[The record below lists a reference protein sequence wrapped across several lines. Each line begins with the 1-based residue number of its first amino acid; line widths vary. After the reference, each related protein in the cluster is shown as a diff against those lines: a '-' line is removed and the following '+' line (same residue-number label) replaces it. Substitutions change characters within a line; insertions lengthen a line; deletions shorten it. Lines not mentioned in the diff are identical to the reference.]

1 MCFFCVSY
9 FEESIR
15 QKMLESS
22 EVKMYQT
29 ILFDLDGT
37 ITDSGS
43 GIMRSI
49 LYATEQL
56 GWPAPSEETL
66 RSFIGPPLYES
77 FLHMAPSAE
86 AAQQAVGHYRAYYQ
100 RKGMFENHVYPGIP
114 EVLIRLKEAGAKLYI
129 ATSKPEEFAKKIITH
144 FDLDRYFTGIYG
156 ASMDGHRSKKADVI
170 QYALTEA
177 QLDPTKE
184 TIIMVGDRNHDILGA
199 QQNGLDSIGVL
210 YGFGEETELQ
220 EAGAT
225 FLVHSPK
232 DLGAILLRN
241 S

>member
-100 RKGMFENHVYPGIP
+100 RKGMLENHVYPGIP
-114 EVLIRLKEAGAKLYI
+114 EVLTRLKEAGAKLYI

-156 ASMDGHRSKKADVI
+156 ASMDG
-170 QYALTEA
+170 Y
-177 QLDPTKE
+177 
-184 TIIMVGDRNHDILGA
+184 RNHDILGA

-225 FLVHSPK
+225 FLVQSPK
-232 DLGAILLRN
+232 GLGAILLQN

>member
-56 GWPAPSEETL
+56 GWPDPSEETL

-86 AAQQAVGHYRAYYQ
+86 AAQQAVVIIERIIREKVCLKTMCIQ
-100 RKGMFENHVYPGIP
+100 DSRSVNKVKGSG
-114 EVLIRLKEAGAKLYI
+114 
-129 ATSKPEEFAKKIITH
+129 SK
-144 FDLDRYFTGIYG
+144 
-156 ASMDGHRSKKADVI
+156 VI
-170 QYALTEA
+170 HCDFQARR
-177 QLDPTKE
+177 
-184 TIIMVGDRNHDILGA
+184 IC
-199 QQNGLDSIGVL
+199 
-210 YGFGEETELQ
+210 
-220 EAGAT
+220 
-225 FLVHSPK
+225 
-232 DLGAILLRN
+232 
-241 S
+241 

>member
-1 MCFFCVSY
+1 
-9 FEESIR
+9 
-15 QKMLESS
+15 MLESS

-114 EVLIRLKEAGAKLYI
+114 EVLTRLKEAGAKLYI

-177 QLDPTKE
+177 QLAPTKE
-184 TIIMVGDRNHDILGA
+184 AIIMVCDRNHDILGA

-225 FLVHSPK
+225 FLVQSPK
-232 DLGAILLRN
+232 DLGAILLQN

>member
-1 MCFFCVSY
+1 
-9 FEESIR
+9 
-15 QKMLESS
+15 MLESS

-77 FLHMAPSAE
+77 FCTWRLQLKQP
-86 AAQQAVGHYRAYYQ
+86 QQAVSHYRAYYQ

-114 EVLIRLKEAGAKLYI
+114 EVLTRLKEAGAKLYI
-129 ATSKPEEFAKKIITH
+129 ATSKPEEFAKR
-144 FDLDRYFTGIYG
+144 L
-156 ASMDGHRSKKADVI
+156 
-170 QYALTEA
+170 L
-177 QLDPTKE
+177 L
-184 TIIMVGDRNHDILGA
+184 IL
-199 QQNGLDSIGVL
+199 I
-210 YGFGEETELQ
+210 
-220 EAGAT
+220 
-225 FLVHSPK
+225 
-232 DLGAILLRN
+232 
-241 S
+241 

>member
-1 MCFFCVSY
+1 MLLLR
-9 FEESIR
+9 ILILKN
-15 QKMLESS
+15 QLDKKMLESS

-86 AAQQAVGHYRAYYQ
+86 AAQQAVSHYRAYYQ
-100 RKGMFENHVYPGIP
+100 RKGMFENHVYPG
-114 EVLIRLKEAGAKLYI
+114 
-129 ATSKPEEFAKKIITH
+129 SQ
-144 FDLDRYFTGIYG
+144 RY
-156 ASMDGHRSKKADVI
+156 
-170 QYALTEA
+170 
-177 QLDPTKE
+177 
-184 TIIMVGDRNHDILGA
+184 
-199 QQNGLDSIGVL
+199 
-210 YGFGEETELQ
+210 
-220 EAGAT
+220 
-225 FLVHSPK
+225 
-232 DLGAILLRN
+232 
-241 S
+241 

>member
-114 EVLIRLKEAGAKLYI
+114 EVLTRLKEAGAKLYI
-129 ATSKPEEFAKKIITH
+129 ATSKPEEFAKR
-144 FDLDRYFTGIYG
+144 L
-156 ASMDGHRSKKADVI
+156 
-170 QYALTEA
+170 L
-177 QLDPTKE
+177 L
-184 TIIMVGDRNHDILGA
+184 IL
-199 QQNGLDSIGVL
+199 I
-210 YGFGEETELQ
+210 
-220 EAGAT
+220 
-225 FLVHSPK
+225 
-232 DLGAILLRN
+232 
-241 S
+241 

>member
-56 GWPAPSEETL
+56 GWPDPSEETL

-100 RKGMFENHVYPGIP
+100 RKGMFENHVY
-114 EVLIRLKEAGAKLYI
+114 
-129 ATSKPEEFAKKIITH
+129 
-144 FDLDRYFTGIYG
+144 
-156 ASMDGHRSKKADVI
+156 
-170 QYALTEA
+170 Q
-177 QLDPTKE
+177 
-184 TIIMVGDRNHDILGA
+184 
-199 QQNGLDSIGVL
+199 
-210 YGFGEETELQ
+210 GFQ
-220 EAGAT
+220 
-225 FLVHSPK
+225 K
-232 DLGAILLRN
+232 C
-241 S
+241 

>member
-114 EVLIRLKEAGAKLYI
+114 EVLTRLKEAGAKLYI

-177 QLDPTKE
+177 QLAPTKE
-184 TIIMVGDRNHDILGA
+184 AIIMVG
-199 QQNGLDSIGVL
+199 IGVL

-225 FLVHSPK
+225 FLVQSPK
-232 DLGAILLRN
+232 DLGAILLQN